1 MHGLSIACHL
11 QFEVK
16 HRYPAPKSIPGNI
29 FREREALPVGDPYNW
44 FRSWEEASQAG
55 KKELKKL
62 SAQHYTVTFRPM
74 VGLPIQ
80 TFDDTG
86 KHDEILLSLQRYVK
100 FNPTAPGDGTRDVE
114 ACVDLRRTCAKLAHC
129 QAFFIGAVAV
139 LLSVSLILRLL
150 ALGIRTPN
158 EQNAPIQG
166 WQRGDPHKW
175 CPEFPFTRGPTRH
188 PTSFPDASTV
198 LYHERSTR
206 G

>member
-1 MHGLSIACHL
+1 
-11 QFEVK
+11 
-16 HRYPAPKSIPGNI
+16 
-29 FREREALPVGDPYNW
+29 
-44 FRSWEEASQAG
+44 
-55 KKELKKL
+55 
-62 SAQHYTVTFRPM
+62 M

-86 KHDEILLSLQRYVK
+86 RHVEILLSLQRYVK

-158 EQNAPIQG
+158 EQTLRYRGGNAATRTNGVPN
-166 WQRGDPHKW
+166 
-175 CPEFPFTRGPTRH
+175 FPSPADQLDIRLPSLTQAPFKFCAGLTFAQ
-188 PTSFPDASTV
+188 SV
-198 LYHERSTR
+198 LMCGCGTPQI
-206 G
+206 